1 MMQFRLLGPV
11 EVLRDGETLDL
22 GSRKQKTV
30 LAVLA
35 ANADRPVPVDRCLQ
49 AAWGE
54 DAPTGAVRSLHTY
67 VSNLRS
73 IVDPH
78 RTGMIER
85 LDEAYRLNLPE
96 SATTDWNEFERLAR
110 SEELSELEN
119 GLAMWRGRP
128 LQNVEDEWAQLMIT
142 SLEQTRLAALE
153 RWADLS
159 LESGDPADLAVRLE
173 ELTEEH
179 PLHEP
184 FWARLMLALYRAGR
198 QADALAAFQSLR
210 RRLAEELGID
220 PSPEVRELE
229 ERILTQDPSLLPR
242 GATPTNLPAPVTET
256 VGRAEENKALAALFD
271 NTRLLTITGAGGVG
285 KTTAAKELARSRLPE
300 FPDGIWWIEL
310 APLSEPSLILS
321 EMLGAMRLPP
331 PTTEDPLE
339 YVCRRVAASRML
351 LVFDNCEHLVDD
363 VAWVVSSVLAAG
375 EGLEVLA
382 TSREPLSVS
391 GEVAWSLPPLSSP
404 DSDAA
409 DVSAVLESGAGAL
422 FATRAKRANPSFE
435 VTADN
440 AHRIATICRRLDGLP
455 FAIELAAARLRSM
468 GLSELEGRLDDRFKL
483 LTGGNRSEVPHHQTL
498 RGTVQWSYD
507 LLSPSEQTLYADL
520 SVFRGGFE
528 LEAAEAVSEL
538 DDTLDLLDSLVANSL
553 VVADTSG
560 DEVRYRMLET
570 IREHAADLLEGS
582 GRLDSV
588 RRAHLSW
595 LGSLV
600 RDGARELE
608 GKEGAAWIARFRR
621 ETDNVRA
628 ALAYAAS
635 NDPVTGAA
643 ICGGLSRYW
652 FRYATERDVTTL
664 DDATSFLE
672 EGRRWSQMMLDA
684 DESLPPKIRA
694 RLLTALGG
702 LLLVR
707 LGRLDEAV
715 AHLEEAGRL
724 WEEIGDLRNQGWAA
738 FYTGAAS
745 WSMVPIAETVALF
758 DRAAHL
764 HEEAGDPFGTFTSK
778 LMRGYGYVESEEVA
792 RARDDFES
800 YEAGARQ
807 VGSPWLIAHAD
818 EVLAL
823 LSVVEGRADK
833 EPGERLK
840 AAITNFRDLAN
851 YACTCHA
858 IQTAG
863 MLMARNGELEN
874 AARCLGVARAIRSR
888 LGMVTPPYEDRT
900 HWVEK
905 LGLADLDAEM
915 RRTAEEEGLS
925 MSSEAG
931 IDWVLKAIAR
941 A

>member
-1 MMQFRLLGPV
+1 MQFRLLGPV
-11 EVLRDGETLDL
+11 EVLSDGEPLHL

-35 ANADRPVPVDRCLQ
+35 ANANRPVPVDRCLQ

-54 DAPTGAVRSLHTY
+54 DAPSGAVRSLHTY

-73 IVDPH
+73 IVDSN

-85 LDEAYRLNLPE
+85 LDGAYRLNLPE
-96 SATTDWNEFERLAR
+96 SVTTDWHEFERLAR
-110 SEELSELEN
+110 SDELSELEK

-128 LQNVEDEWAQLMIT
+128 LQDVEDGWAQPMIT
-142 SLEQTRLAALE
+142 SLEQTRLAVLE
-153 RWADLS
+153 RWADLR
-159 LESGDPADLAVRLE
+159 LESGEPADLAVRLE

-198 QADALAAFQSLR
+198 QADALAAFQLLR
-210 RRLAEELGID
+210 LRLAEELGID
-220 PSPEVRELE
+220 PSPEVQELE
-229 ERILTQDPSLLPR
+229 ERILTQDPLLMAMR
-242 GATPTNLPAPVTET
+242 ATPTNLPAPLTET
-256 VGRAEENKALAALFD
+256 VGRAEENKTLAGLFD

-285 KTTAAKELARSRLPE
+285 KTTAAKELARSRLHE
-300 FPDGIWWIEL
+300 FPDGIWWFEL

-321 EMLGAMRLPP
+321 EMMGAMRLPP
-331 PTTEDPLE
+331 ATTEDPLDH
-339 YVCRRVAASRML
+339 VRRRVASSRTL
-351 LVFDNCEHLVDD
+351 LVFDNCEHLVDQ
-363 VAWVVSSVLAAG
+363 VAAVVSSVLAAG
-375 EGLEVLA
+375 EGLKVLA

-404 DSDAA
+404 DEA

-422 FATRAKRANPSFE
+422 FAIRAKQATSSFE

-440 AHRIATICRRLDGLP
+440 AHRIASICRRLDGLP

-483 LTGGNRSEVPHHQTL
+483 LTGGSRSEVPHHQTL
-498 RGTVQWSYD
+498 RGTVEWSYE
-507 LLSPSEQTLYADL
+507 LLPSDAQTLYGDL

-553 VVADTSG
+553 VVADTGG
-560 DEVRYRMLET
+560 DRVRYRMLET
-570 IREHAADLLEGS
+570 IREHAADVLEAS
-582 GRLDSV
+582 GRLESV

-595 LGSLV
+595 LGALV

-608 GKEGAAWIARFRR
+608 GKAGPAWIARFRR

-628 ALAYAAS
+628 ALAYAADS
-635 NDPVTGAA
+635 DPVTGAA

-652 FRYATERDVTTL
+652 FTYATERDVTTL

-672 EGRRWSQMMLDA
+672 EGRRWSQMMLDT
-684 DESLPPKIRA
+684 EEPLPPKIRA

-724 WEEIGDLRNQGWAA
+724 WDEIGDIRNQGWAT
-738 FYTGAAS
+738 FYKGAAS
-745 WSMVPIAETVALF
+745 WSMVPIGETIQLF

-764 HEEAGDPFGTFTSK
+764 HEEAGDPFGIVTSK
-778 LMRGYGYVESEEVA
+778 LMRGYANAGSGEVE
-792 RARDDFES
+792 RARDDFEAS
-800 YEAGARQ
+800 EAGSNQ

-818 EVLAL
+818 DALAL
-823 LSVVEGRADK
+823 VLVLEGRSDE
-833 EPGERLK
+833 EPARRMES
-840 AAITNFRDLAN
+840 AITRFRQIPN
-851 YACTCHA
+851 YACLCHA

-863 MLMARNGELEN
+863 MLMARDGELED
-874 AARCLGVARAIRSR
+874 AARCLGVTRAIRGR

-900 HWVEK
+900 LWVEEQ
-905 LGLADLDAEM
+905 GLADLDAES
-915 RRTAEEEGLS
+915 RHSAEEEGLS
-925 MSSEAG
+925 MTPEAG
-931 IDWVLKAIAR
+931 IDWVLKTIAR
-941 A
+941 D